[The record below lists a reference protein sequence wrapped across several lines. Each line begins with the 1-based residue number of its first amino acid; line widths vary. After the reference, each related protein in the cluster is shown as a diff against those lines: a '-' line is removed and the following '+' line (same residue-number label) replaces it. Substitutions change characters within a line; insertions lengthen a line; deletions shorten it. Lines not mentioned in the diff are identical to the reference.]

1 MVLSDTSKQL
11 NWIKNL
17 LLELKISFVLL
28 VLFEDNIGSQFWTE
42 NPVTEKCSKYMD
54 TQYHLIRKYIQEE
67 RIVLDFIEE
76 SKNPADLFTK
86 NLGPILFNK
95 FLSSYGLQFSTA
107 SSKEEY

>member
-1 MVLSDTSKQL
+1 MALFDTSKQF
-11 NWIKNL
+11 NWIRNL
-17 LLELKISFVLL
+17 LLELKIPFVLP
-28 VLFEDNIGSQFWTE
+28 VLFGDNMGSQFWAE
-42 NPVTEKCSKYMD
+42 NPVTEKHSKHVN

-107 SSKEEY
+107 SSKEKC

>member
-1 MVLSDTSKQL
+1 MALFDTSKQF
-11 NWIKNL
+11 NWIRNL
-17 LLELKISFVLL
+17 LLELKIPFVLP
-28 VLFEDNIGSQFWTE
+28 VLFGDNMGSQFWAE

-67 RIVLDFIEE
+67 RIVLDFIKG
-76 SKNPADLFTK
+76 SKNPVDLLTK

-107 SSKEEY
+107 SSKEEC